1 MACVGNRLRGDDAAG
16 LEVAR
21 HLRGTLPAGVEITER
36 EGEPTALIGGWEGV
50 DALWV
55 VDAVS
60 SESETGMVHRL
71 DASDRALPPDPFRA
85 STHHVSLAETL
96 ELARTLGRL
105 PAQTIVYGIEGG
117 SFAVGEP
124 LTPAVAAAAV
134 AVANAIRDAVTT
146 GARPRSG
153 PGPKG
158 FAGVGETTLSP
169 THRHVP

>member
-134 AVANAIRDAVTT
+134 AVANAIRDEVTT

-158 FAGVGETTLSP
+158 FALSTQP
-169 THRHVP
+169 VRRR

>member
-1 MACVGNRLRGDDAAG
+1 MVCVGNRLRGDDAAG

-60 SESETGMVHRL
+60 SRSATGTVHRL
-71 DASDRALPPDPFRA
+71 DATDRALPPDPFRA
-85 STHHVSLAETL
+85 STHHVSLAETV
-96 ELARTLGRL
+96 ELARALGRL
-105 PAQTIVYGIEGG
+105 PAQTVVYGIEGG

-124 LTPAVAAAAV
+124 LTPSVAAAAV
-134 AVANAIRDAVTT
+134 AVAAAVRAEVAQYTRE
-146 GARPRSG
+146 A
-153 PGPKG
+153 
-158 FAGVGETTLSP
+158 
-169 THRHVP
+169 

>member
-1 MACVGNRLRGDDAAG
+1 VVCVGNRLRGDDAAG

-60 SESETGMVHRL
+60 SRSATGTVHRL
-71 DASDRALPPDPFRA
+71 DATDRALPPDPFRA
-85 STHHVSLAETL
+85 STHHVSLAETV
-96 ELARTLGRL
+96 ELARALGRL
-105 PAQTIVYGIEGG
+105 PAQTVVYGIEGG

-124 LTPAVAAAAV
+124 LTPSVAAAAV
-134 AVANAIRDAVTT
+134 AVAAAVRAEVAQYTRE
-146 GARPRSG
+146 A
-153 PGPKG
+153 
-158 FAGVGETTLSP
+158 
-169 THRHVP
+169 

>member
-134 AVANAIRDAVTT
+134 AVANAIRDEVTT

-153 PGPKG
+153 PGPQG